1 MKTRLLA
8 LLLGLL
14 AFSWQAPGC
23 DGWNRGGQAPTIPG
37 CSRIV
42 ANMAATRPELP
53 PDLPLGRKP
62 PTEEAFDVGRYF
74 EVLTHLSM
82 QEGHTL
88 RWVYREDDL
97 GGSPVLYALP
107 AGKEPFASL
116 AEVPAGVE
124 LPSPFEHLRADGTER
139 SFFELVVFRIM
150 AGQFFLVW
158 HAAYND
164 AQIVCDA
171 DAAQAIVEGINAEGF
186 CTKLSAAQQ
195 AQVRAVSAVE
205 PQVRLT
211 AGSAIVEVV
220 VFSKWGGFSR
230 HTYTILRSFP
240 HRIEVQRESL
250 VRYRCGIIF

>member
-1 MKTRLLA
+1 MT
-8 LLLGLL
+8 
-14 AFSWQAPGC
+14 
-23 DGWNRGGQAPTIPG
+23 TITA

-42 ANMAATRPELP
+42 AGMAATRPELP
-53 PDLPLGRKP
+53 PDLILGREP
-62 PTEEAFDVGRYF
+62 PTEEALDVGRYF

-82 QEGHTL
+82 QEGYTL
-88 RWVYREDDL
+88 RWVYRDDKL
-97 GGSPVLYALP
+97 GGFPVLYALP
-107 AGKEPFASL
+107 AGQEPFASL

-171 DAAQAIVEGINAEGF
+171 DAAQAIVESVNAGGF
-186 CTKLSAAQQ
+186 GRALDAAQR
-195 AQVRAVSAVE
+195 AQVRAMTAIE
-205 PQVRLT
+205 PRVRLT
-211 AGSAIVEVV
+211 ATSAIVEMV

-230 HTYTILRSFP
+230 HTYTVRRSSP
-240 HRIEVQRESL
+240 HRIEVQMETL
-250 VRYRCGIIF
+250 VRYDCGILF